1 VGQRANYVIVE
12 NGRRELWY
20 PHGAANT
27 IDVARQAGEEP
38 RLAIVTGP
46 RRDDARNCPA
56 ARDGGGR
63 PWEINPVALIDTPQ
77 SVPADERRRI
87 LLNSI
92 QADRRR

>member
-1 VGQRANYVIVE
+1 LRDKLAKSLDWQSSRDHGEMMRATAL
-12 NGRRELWY
+12 RR
-20 PHGAANT
+20 AT
-27 IDVARQAGEEP
+27 EE
-38 RLAIVTGP
+38 
-46 RRDDARNCPA
+46 
-56 ARDGGGR
+56 GR